1 MRHLL
6 HLLSPVLWFFR
17 RLNRL
22 GAPAGHL
29 SRWRLL
35 SGLILLPILAT
46 VGMFIGF
53 AFLWVLAWKRFI
65 AKPAPVPVSKQKG
78 NEEVLEAEYRVLRKQ
93 SLSSR

>member
-1 MRHLL
+1 MRSLL
-6 HLLSPVLWFFR
+6 HLLSPVLWIFR
-17 RLNRL
+17 RLNRF
-22 GAPAGHL
+22 GTPTGHL
-29 SRWRLL
+29 GRWRLL

-65 AKPAPVPVSKQKG
+65 AKPDPVSKQKD
-78 NEEVLEAEYRVLRKQ
+78 NDEVLEAEYRVLRKQ